1 MHQRH
6 YLQNKKA
13 EWEKLSANH
22 MSDKGLIFTI
32 YIELLKCNKKK
43 NNPIQKLAKYL
54 NRHFPEKTYEW
65 KINI

>member
-1 MHQRH
+1 
-6 YLQNKKA
+6 
-13 EWEKLSANH
+13 

-43 NNPIQKLAKYL
+43 NNPVQKLAKYL